1 MRIPWATGLLTVA
14 VLAVYAY
21 SSGGLLYPDST
32 VVSQNAFGSANP
44 LALLFSLFFHIGAH
58 HLVGNLVPLVA
69 FALVLEM
76 TLSGRDVVVVFLASG
91 LVAALVFLVLNPSS
105 FLAGASGGISG
116 LMTAAA
122 MSRPKWGL
130 VLLLGIPVFM
140 GLVAFPALA
149 WAESE
154 SFSDLNER
162 VVTLETRAD
171 QLEASGQYR
180 EAAAARAEAYAVNA
194 TLAQQEQT
202 KAAEERAVPD
212 FFVHVAGA
220 LVGVSYVIGFFGERV
235 REGFEE
241 LALVF
246 EGIRAW
252 LRPR

>member
-1 MRIPWATGLLTVA
+1 MRIPWATFLLTFA
-14 VLAVYAY
+14 MLAVYAY
-21 SSGGLLYPDST
+21 SSGGLLYPDSS

-58 HLVGNLVPLVA
+58 HLVGNLVPLVG
-69 FALVLEM
+69 FALLLEK

-122 MSRPKWGL
+122 MTRPKWGL
-130 VLLLGIPVFM
+130 ILLLGIPVFM
-140 GLVAFPALA
+140 AVVAFPALA
-149 WAESE
+149 LAETA
-154 SFSDLNER
+154 SFSGLNER
-162 VVTLETRAD
+162 VTTLETQAAD
-171 QLEASGQYR
+171 LDASGR
-180 EAAAARAEAYAVNA
+180 HEEAAAARAQADAVNA
-194 TLAQQEQT
+194 TLAKQEAT
-202 KAAEERAVPD
+202 KAQEERAVPD

-220 LVGVSYVIGFFGERV
+220 LVGVLYVIGFFGERV

-246 EGIRAW
+246 EAVRVRFQGR
-252 LRPR
+252 